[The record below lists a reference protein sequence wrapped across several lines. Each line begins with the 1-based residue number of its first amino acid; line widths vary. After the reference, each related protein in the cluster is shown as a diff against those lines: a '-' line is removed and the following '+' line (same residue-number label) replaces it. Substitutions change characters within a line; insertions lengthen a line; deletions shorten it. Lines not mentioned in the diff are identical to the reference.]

1 MPHTLFNWILSLLP
15 ILSVLVLMLGF
26 KWGGM
31 RAGALS
37 WLVAVLIAFLAF
49 GANAEMLGY
58 AQVKALLLA
67 LDVLTIVWGALL
79 LLNIANEVGAIKRI
93 GIEIPT
99 LSRDKGIQVLLI
111 AWMLTSFLQ
120 GMGGF
125 GVPVAIA
132 APILVM
138 LGYTPVT
145 AVVMAALGHSWS
157 VNFGVMAAAFN
168 ALLGV
173 TGLSKDVLVSPT
185 AILLGITIIPGGL
198 LIAFIGGGWRGVRH
212 LLPAVSIVGAAM
224 ALTQYLMA
232 INGLEML
239 AATDAVIIGTVTLL
253 LVNRLPLY
261 RRKPPAPEVSLN
273 LADSKGVPASSD
285 PALRRNFWI
294 LISPYVFVIVL
305 GFAIALIKPLHELLN
320 QASFSLTFPEITTKL
335 GWVTEGGPGKVFYP
349 FAHPGMLMLYSCLF
363 AAAIYG
369 WRGYF
374 GSGSAKRIVSRTLHG
389 SVDTS
394 LGVIAM
400 VSMASIMSHSGMTN
414 ILARGISESIDR
426 LIYPFFVPFMGVL
439 GAFLT
444 GSNNNSNVL
453 FGVLNQEAAH
463 MMGLSVP
470 WILAAQTAGGSIG
483 SVMAPAKLMVGAI
496 TVGLDQKE
504 GLILSKLIVYE
515 LILVSIVALAVTLAS
530 ALLLSGVGQ

>member
-1 MPHTLFNWILSLLP
+1 MQLNFFTWILSLLP
-15 ILSVLVLMLGF
+15 ILCVLVLMLAF

-37 WLVAVLIAFLAF
+37 WVLAVIIAFAIF
-49 GANAEMLGY
+49 GGTSEMFGY
-58 AQVKALLLA
+58 AQVKAVLLA
-67 LDVLTIVWGALL
+67 LDVLVIVWGALL

-93 GIEIPT
+93 GIEIPA
-99 LSRDKGIQVLLI
+99 LSRDRGIQVLLI

-173 TGLSKDVLVSPT
+173 TGLPKGDLATPS
-185 AILLGITIIPGGL
+185 AILLGLTIIPGGL
-198 LIAFIGGGWRGVRH
+198 LIAYIGGGWKGIRH
-212 LLPAVSIVGAAM
+212 LLPAVLLVGSTM

-232 INGLEML
+232 VNGLETL
-239 AATDAVIIGTVTLL
+239 AAIGAVLVGTGALL
-253 LVNRLPLY
+253 WVSCLPLY
-261 RRKPPAPEVSLN
+261 QRGQAAPNPLGNRNPE
-273 LADSKGVPASSD
+273 SSN
-285 PALRRNFWI
+285 PIQKRNFWV
-294 LISPYVFVIVL
+294 LISPYIFVILL
-305 GFAIALIKPLHELLN
+305 GFVISLIKPLEDLLN
-320 QASFSLTFPEITTKL
+320 QTRFSLSFPEISTRL
-335 GWVTEGGPGKVFYP
+335 GWITPAGDGKVVHP
-349 FAHPGMLMLYSCLF
+349 FSHPGMLMLYACFF
-363 AAAIYG
+363 AVIVYG
-369 WRGYF
+369 VKGYF
-374 GSGSAKRIVSRTLHG
+374 NKGAARRVITRTLHG

-400 VSMASIMSHSGMTN
+400 VSIATIMSHTGMTN
-414 ILARGISESIDR
+414 LLARGISETISR
-426 LIYPFFVPFMGVL
+426 TIYPFFVPFVGVL

-453 FGVLNQEAAH
+453 FGVLHQEAANLL
-463 MMGLSVP
+463 GLSVP

-483 SVMAPAKLMVGAI
+483 SVIAPAKVMVGAT
-496 TVGLDQKE
+496 TVGLENKE
-504 GLILSKLIVYE
+504 GLILRKLIGYE
-515 LILVSIVALAVTLAS
+515 LILVTIVALAVTLIS
-530 ALLLSGVGQ
+530 ALLKTG